1 MVRNNDVVQGSLDM
15 DVRGSHGCACGV
27 DMWFPWM
34 AYERP
39 MGDALMK

>member
-1 MVRNNDVVQGSLDM
+1 MVWCEIPM
-15 DVRGSHGCACGV
+15 DIVVRGSHGCACED

-39 MGDALMK
+39 MDDALMK

>member
-1 MVRNNDVVQGSLDM
+1 MDM
-15 DVRGSHGCACGV
+15 DVQGSHGCACEV

-39 MGDALMK
+39 MDDALMK